1 MDWMGRNNPVDGE
14 PELAGENADDLK
26 ASVHPLQPRLLS
38 TSPSGAPL
46 GIGWTEGGRK
56 MNLVLDELTAASP
69 QADSACS
76 LENYLALPDH
86 SMDSRIAE
94 ARARLGATT
103 ILLGHHY
110 QRDEVIRFADF
121 TGDSYK
127 LSKIAAET
135 DAQYIV
141 FCGVHFMAESAD
153 VLGRDGQ
160 QVILPD
166 LNAGCSMADMAEI
179 SQVEACWEALERLG
193 LTDGLIPL
201 TYMNSTAAIKAFCG
215 ERGGLV
221 CTSSNAR
228 AAFVW
233 AFARGT
239 RILFLPDQHLGR
251 NTGFAMG
258 ISLDEMAVW
267 DPWALQGGQSKAT
280 LAASRIVLWKGHC
293 AVHQRFLPG
302 HVDTVR
308 AKYPG
313 IQVIVH
319 PECRWEVCQ
328 KADALGST
336 ERLIKIVEDAPTGSM
351 FAIGT
356 EIHLVNRLARRF
368 AAEGKRIIT
377 LDDTGCLCTTMYRI
391 SPQHLAWAL
400 ENLIEGRVVNRIQV
414 RANVKHWAR
423 VALDRMLEVG

>member
-1 MDWMGRNNPVDGE
+1 
-14 PELAGENADDLK
+14 
-26 ASVHPLQPRLLS
+26 
-38 TSPSGAPL
+38 
-46 GIGWTEGGRK
+46 
-56 MNLVLDELTAASP
+56 MNLVLDELPAIAP
-69 QADSACS
+69 EAGDICS

-86 SMDSRIAE
+86 TMDERIAE
-94 ARARLGATT
+94 ARAKLGATT
-103 ILLGHHY
+103 LLLGHHY

-127 LSKIAAET
+127 LSRIAAET
-135 DAQYIV
+135 DAKYIV

-153 VLGRDGQ
+153 VLGHAGQ

-193 LTDGLIPL
+193 LADETVPL

-221 CTSSNAR
+221 CTSSNAD
-228 AAFVW
+228 AAFRW
-233 AFARGT
+233 AFERGK

-258 ISLDEMAVW
+258 IPLDEMAVW
-267 DPWALQGGQSKAT
+267 DPWGLQGGQTKQT

-293 AVHQRFLPG
+293 AVHLRFLPS
-302 HVDTVR
+302 HVDQVR

-336 ERLIKIVEDAPTGSM
+336 ERLIALVEQAPAGQM
-351 FAIGT
+351 FAVGT
-356 EIHLVNRLARRF
+356 EIHLVNRMARRF
-368 AAEGKRIIT
+368 AEQGKRVIT

-391 SPQHLAWAL
+391 SPHHLAWAL
-400 ENLIEGRVVNRIQV
+400 ENLVEGRVVNRIQV
-414 RANVKHWAR
+414 RPSVKRWAK
-423 VALDRMLEVG
+423 VALDRMLEIG

>member
-1 MDWMGRNNPVDGE
+1 
-14 PELAGENADDLK
+14 
-26 ASVHPLQPRLLS
+26 
-38 TSPSGAPL
+38 
-46 GIGWTEGGRK
+46 
-56 MNLVLDELTAASP
+56 MNLVIDDRTAALPEAAST
-69 QADSACS
+69 CS

-86 SMDSRIAE
+86 TMDARIAE

-110 QRDEVIRFADF
+110 QRDEVIRFADY

-135 DAQYIV
+135 EAQYIV

-153 VLGRDGQ
+153 VLGHEGQ

-179 SQVEACWEALERLG
+179 SQVEDCWEVLTRLG
-193 LTDGLIPL
+193 FSDEIVPI
-201 TYMNSTAAIKAFCG
+201 TYMNSAAAIKAFCG

-221 CTSSNAR
+221 CTSSNAG
-228 AAFVW
+228 AAFKW
-233 AFARGT
+233 AFARGK

-251 NTGFAMG
+251 NTGYAMG
-258 ISLDEMAVW
+258 IALDQMTVW
-267 DPWALQGGQSKAT
+267 DPWGLQGGQTKQSIAQ
-280 LAASRIVLWKGHC
+280 SRLLLWKGHC
-293 AVHQRFLPG
+293 SVHQRFLPS
-302 HVDTVR
+302 HVDHVR
-308 AKYPG
+308 AKYPE

-336 ERLIKIVEDAPTGSM
+336 ERLIALVEEAPAGTM
-351 FAIGT
+351 FAVGT
-356 EIHLVNRLARRF
+356 EIHLVNRMARRF

-400 ENLIEGRVVNRIQV
+400 
-414 RANVKHWAR
+414 
-423 VALDRMLEVG
+423 